1 MDTLMTRQNT
11 ELCYFCLLNQIATNW
26 GMHFAC
32 IFEISFYGD
41 IFNLFLAMDP
51 HLSFVPVFT
60 KTKTNLKHEK
70 QRNNKHPKAEISSK
84 MGKEMD
90 KLFYKLTLGRI
101 KWHKTFKIPNE

>member
-1 MDTLMTRQNT
+1 M
-11 ELCYFCLLNQIATNW
+11 NQIATNW

-32 IFEISFYGD
+32 LSEISFCGN
-41 IFNLFLAMDP
+41 IFNFLFLAMDL
-51 HLSFVPVFT
+51 HLIFVPLFT

-90 KLFYKLTLGRI
+90 KLFYK
-101 KWHKTFKIPNE
+101 